1 MYRKIELCGH
11 IECTKLRIS
20 NKKLCTLNI
29 RIVWIRRNLNILN
42 CLNSTGNFILYMYEF
57 FEFTKNLNSVDTL
70 NVWNCVNLSGNY
82 VDYIYGMSGFEEKLN
97 IQNWVNSMRN
107 YVQM

>member
-29 RIVWIRRNLNILN
+29 PN
-42 CLNSTGNFILYMYEF
+42 CLNSTGNCILYMYEF
-57 FEFTKNLNSVDTL
+57 FEFTENLNSVDTL
-70 NVWNCVNLSGNY
+70 NVWNCVNLFGNY
-82 VDYIYGMSGFEEKLN
+82 VDYAYRISGFEEKLN
-97 IQNWVNSMRN
+97 IQNCVNSMRN
-107 YVQM
+107 CVQM

>member
-20 NKKLCTLNI
+20 NNKLCTLNI

-42 CLNSTGNFILYMYEF
+42 CSNSMGNYILYMFEF
-57 FEFTKNLNSVDTL
+57 FEFTENRNSVDTL

-82 VDYIYGMSGFEEKLN
+82 AVYIYGMSGFEEKLN
-97 IQNWVNSMRN
+97 IRNCVNSMRN
-107 YVQM
+107 CVQM